1 MWVDLAPFF
10 GNAIDGGRHSL
21 WMLRARLP
29 NHPHMCN
36 VALSPSASQRF
47 PWGDLPSTGGWKAQ
61 VALGSSV
68 CALALVYGAATL
80 KNMEKASFGAIFLL
94 HSPLV
99 DDLEGILPLCTKEL
113 GSVQEI
119 SLHYISIAQYSEQ
132 CLPGQRSLRPLCSPS
147 SDVS

>member
-1 MWVDLAPFF
+1 M
-10 GNAIDGGRHSL
+10 GRFAKY
-21 WMLRARLP
+21 RG
-29 NHPHMCN
+29 
-36 VALSPSASQRF
+36 V
-47 PWGDLPSTGGWKAQ
+47 GSTGGIR
-61 VALGSSV
+61 VFDMCTGSS
-68 CALALVYGAATL
+68 LWGSNLEKYGERKL
-80 KNMEKASFGAIFLL
+80 WSYFLL

-99 DDLEGILPLCTKEL
+99 DDLEGILSLCTKEL